1 MERKAISGMLRW
13 PFGKN
18 SDADVKPAPQA
29 PARGG
34 GGSDEWAYLRNRPD
48 FDIDEMANV
57 HGYDEETRSP
67 TSPQQESGS
76 GVDEPEDWLVSET
89 IGVPDSDPYVPESRA
104 APVVEEPEEA
114 GGPVSPLRLEVASV
128 RRKYPWIVRD
138 EALVGR
144 RDFAAGI
151 HPEIDLLMDAAVSPR
166 HAWIGLVGRRY
177 VLRDLQSENGTRV
190 NGRRVTPGDEII
202 LRNGDRIELG
212 RASFIRVL
220 EAPGNHVLTAEDVV
234 LGELLQDA
242 LGDAATAG
250 PDEPSDPICTA
261 PR

>member
-1 MERKAISGMLRW
+1 MLRW
-13 PFGKN
+13 LFGKN
-18 SDADVKPAPQA
+18 PDPDESGRPAEAAKA
-29 PARGG
+29 PA
-34 GGSDEWAYLRNRPD
+34 DEWAFLRTRPD

-57 HGYDEETRSP
+57 HSFDATLSP
-67 TSPQQESGS
+67 TDAGQEFRAATN
-76 GVDEPEDWLVSET
+76 EPEEWLVSDT
-89 IGVPDSDPYVPESRA
+89 HS
-104 APVVEEPEEA
+104 PVVDYSPTVELRGRMSTEEPEEPA
-114 GGPVSPLRLEVASV
+114 GPVSPLRLEVSSV

-144 RDFAAGI
+144 RDFACGI
-151 HPEIDLLMDAAVSPR
+151 HPEIDLLMDPQVSAR
-166 HAWIGLVGRRY
+166 HAWIGLVGNRY
-177 VLRDLQSENGTRV
+177 VLRDLQSENGTRI
-190 NGRRVTPGDEII
+190 NGRSITPGDDMV

-242 LGDAATAG
+242 LGDASIAG
-250 PDEPSDPICTA
+250 PDEPSDPVCTA